1 MPRSLHFDLR
11 CRVLKSIDEG
21 LSCREAAA
29 RFGVSASS
37 AIRWAALCRA
47 GGDGRAKSQ
56 GGDRLS
62 RRTEAHAGL
71 IAAAMADVPD
81 ITLLELKVRLAR
93 EGALVSV
100 TALWRYFRRHGI
112 TRKKK
117 TAHATE
123 QDRPDVRQARQDWF
137 EGQLDLDPERLIFI
151 DETGTSTKMAR
162 THGRAP
168 RGERLRM
175 SVPHGHWKTTTLVAG
190 LSLRGIVAPFVLDGA
205 VDRPCF
211 EAYIEH
217 VLVPEL
223 RPGDIV
229 VMDNLPAHKGSQVE
243 ALIEAA
249 GASLRLLPPY
259 SPDFNPIENAFAKLK
274 ALLRNAAERTKDA
287 LWAAIGRLVDLITP
301 AECANMF
308 AAAGYDAN

>member
-112 TRKKK
+112 TRKK
-117 TAHATE
+117 
-123 QDRPDVRQARQDWF
+123 RPRTPRSRIAPTFARR
-137 EGQLDLDPERLIFI
+137 GR
-151 DETGTSTKMAR
+151 TGS
-162 THGRAP
+162 RANSISIP
-168 RGERLRM
+168 
-175 SVPHGHWKTTTLVAG
+175 SA
-190 LSLRGIVAPFVLDGA
+190 
-205 VDRPCF
+205 
-211 EAYIEH
+211 
-217 VLVPEL
+217 
-223 RPGDIV
+223 
-229 VMDNLPAHKGSQVE
+229 
-243 ALIEAA
+243 
-249 GASLRLLPPY
+249 
-259 SPDFNPIENAFAKLK
+259 
-274 ALLRNAAERTKDA
+274 
-287 LWAAIGRLVDLITP
+287 
-301 AECANMF
+301 
-308 AAAGYDAN
+308 